1 MLGLCG
7 NDVSKYGFPRVGIS
21 RRNLLYMYIV
31 QHVAHNGNVRH
42 SVRLLDAKDLL
53 WDFEFKTGTQ
63 AQLFMHTFW

>member
-7 NDVSKYGFPRVGIS
+7 KYGFPRIGIS

-53 WDFEFKTGTQ
+53 
-63 AQLFMHTFW
+63 